1 MTNEEMQRAM
11 EFIVEQQA
19 QFAASIQR
27 AEEERIRDKP
37 RLARLEESFQQ
48 LVALCANM
56 DARMDTTDGRLDRL
70 EANESEL
77 EANMS
82 RLAAAQAHA
91 DERLSALIDIV
102 REDRNGR
109 TQSP

>member
-1 MTNEEMQRAM
+1 MTNEEMRRTM

-37 RLARLEESFQQ
+37 RLARLEDSFQR
-48 LVALCANM
+48 LVALCENM
-56 DARMDTTDGRLDRL
+56 DSRLDTTDTRLDKL
-70 EANESEL
+70 EVNESEL

-102 REDRNGR
+102 REDRNGK
-109 TQSP
+109 SESS